1 VVAADLPLKGTPVID
16 SPLARTGQCG
26 EALFPG
32 PHPTPSCALK
42 AGGSTM
48 KCK

>member
-1 VVAADLPLKGTPVID
+1 VLPTDLPLKGTLVID

-32 PHPTPSCALK
+32 PRPIPSCAFNTSE
-42 AGGSTM
+42 STL